1 MSSALCDRPTDM
13 GERDHARLRFQLAE
27 TPGDWQDD
35 VKAPYRRLDDVSA
48 TV

>member
-1 MSSALCDRPTDM
+1 M

-27 TPGDWQDD
+27 PPGDWQDD
-35 VKAPYRRLDDVSA
+35 MKATYRRRRRRLDDVSA